1 MSAQGW
7 IRSSLLSTAVLASNA
22 WADSSDERLRQ
33 FLARIR
39 PEPSGAQASGAVPSA
54 AATVPPERLKERF
67 ELLAQGE
74 LDLSRLQVDAAQ
86 AAFEKAALILHAA
99 DSEIALVRSY
109 MQAGEYRRALAFG
122 AHTAGAHLDVVGGTA
137 MYAWL
142 LHGGGQHA
150 AAARLLDDA
159 AARLPDNA
167 FIKSVQQQLASG
179 SLVPGN
185 DMLAL
190 PTRLAPYASI
200 DGLPAGARVV
210 SSAVLLP
217 TTAQGV
223 GAFAL
228 MPLKVLTLQR
238 VGSNGQVDQALWLRN
253 GLGQLSHASIEKL
266 LPGVGVAVLRLMT
279 PLPLP
284 DGLPVATAN
293 PFPGSVGYIVE
304 YPPAAAMQPLA
315 AAWPQLHMG
324 FVGGMATPNDPS
336 SDARLLGISLRAGPR
351 GGGLFNAAG
360 QFSGLTVPAKN
371 GGPDL
376 LVTIG
381 QLRLALGS
389 DAATFGLEKPI
400 RPADGVST
408 ATATATPTSVPAPIS
423 ADKIYEASLKN
434 TLQVISN

>member
-7 IRSSLLSTAVLASNA
+7 VRSSLLSTAVLASNA

-179 SLVPGN
+179 SLVPDN

-200 DGLPAGARVV
+200 DGLPAGARGRV
-210 SSAVLLP
+210 AV
-217 TTAQGV
+217 GC
-223 GAFAL
+223 L
-228 MPLKVLTLQR
+228 MPQDNFQ
-238 VGSNGQVDQALWLRN
+238 G
-253 GLGQLSHASIEKL
+253 
-266 LPGVGVAVLRLMT
+266 
-279 PLPLP
+279 
-284 DGLPVATAN
+284 
-293 PFPGSVGYIVE
+293 
-304 YPPAAAMQPLA
+304 
-315 AAWPQLHMG
+315 
-324 FVGGMATPNDPS
+324 
-336 SDARLLGISLRAGPR
+336 
-351 GGGLFNAAG
+351 
-360 QFSGLTVPAKN
+360 
-371 GGPDL
+371 
-376 LVTIG
+376 
-381 QLRLALGS
+381 
-389 DAATFGLEKPI
+389 
-400 RPADGVST
+400 
-408 ATATATPTSVPAPIS
+408 
-423 ADKIYEASLKN
+423 
-434 TLQVISN
+434 